1 METLRRAPEA
11 LRRGAVA
18 VALPLLATWL
28 VASLV
33 TSRPGPALAAG
44 AEAGTADAPLRLA
57 ADVWPPYTD
66 AEGAPRLAI
75 DLVGEALERA
85 GVEATTRIRE
95 DFAAVLGALR
105 EGELDGS
112 PALWRSEERE
122 AFLVFSEPYL
132 ENRLVLLGRRGS
144 DAARA
149 DLGDLTGRR
158 VALVHGYEYGE
169 LESTP
174 GPEFVYGESEREN
187 LQRLLRGEVDV
198 VLVDELVV
206 HALFE
211 RQGERAR
218 ALLERGTRPIVRDT
232 LHLALRRDLPGARS
246 ILRRFDAAVRE
257 MLADGSYNR
266 ILGVTWLRADVDGDG
281 EREMV
286 LGGEQ
291 AAGPAA
297 PRAGYE
303 VFAPASP
310 EAVTDPDEAPGFIIE
325 GRAYDTWSQVP
336 PEYQAPDDRTTSRPQ
351 PRIPLFEF

>member
-1 METLRRAPEA
+1 METPRRAPA
-11 LRRGAVA
+11 SLRRGALA
-18 VALPLLATWL
+18 VVLLLLVPWL
-28 VASLV
+28 VPS
-33 TSRPGPALAAG
+33 SPAPSLAAEAG
-44 AEAGTADAPLRLA
+44 SEAGTAEAPLRLA
-57 ADVWPPYTD
+57 SDVWPPYTD
-66 AEGAPRLAI
+66 AEGAPRLAVE
-75 DLVGEALERA
+75 LVEEALERA
-85 GVEATTRIRE
+85 GIQASTRIRE
-95 DFAAVLGALR
+95 DFAGILAALR
-105 EGELDGS
+105 EGQLDGS

-122 AFLVFSEPYL
+122 AFLTFSEPYL

-149 DLGDLTGRR
+149 DLEALAGRR

-174 GPEFVYGESEREN
+174 GPEFVYGQSEREN
-187 LQRLLRGEVDV
+187 LQRLLRGEVDYL
-198 VLVDELVV
+198 LVDELVV

-218 ALLERGTRPIVRDT
+218 ALLERGTQPLVRDT
-232 LHLALRRDLPGARS
+232 LHLALRRDLPGAGS

-291 AAGPAA
+291 AGTAA
-297 PRAGYE
+297 PRAGYD
-303 VFAPASP
+303 VFAEAEPAP
-310 EAVTDPDEAPGFIIE
+310 AGAPRDLRYMIE
-325 GRAYDTWSQVP
+325 GRAYETWSQVP
-336 PEYQAPDDRTTSRPQ
+336 PRYQVPDDRTTSRPQ
-351 PRIPLFEF
+351 PGIPLFEF